1 MAKIAPEGYPF
12 IAVFV
17 ALTAVSVFVFGPRW
31 SLILLVLTLFMLYFF
46 RDPERAVPAGPGY
59 VSPADGRVVLIG
71 SDDEGEHLK
80 RRVTKI
86 SIFMSVFDVHVNR
99 APCDAEVLDVVHT
112 PGRFLAAYKEE
123 ASVQNENTAMRLRCA
138 EGEEVLVRQVAGL
151 LARRVVNRALP
162 GDRLRRGE
170 RFGIIK
176 FSSRVDVY
184 LPEDVEV
191 KVQYNDHV
199 KAGETILAV
208 RKESGRQP

>member
-1 MAKIAPEGYPF
+1 
-12 IAVFV
+12 
-17 ALTAVSVFVFGPRW
+17 
-31 SLILLVLTLFMLYFF
+31 MLYFF
-46 RDPERAVPAGPGY
+46 RDPQRAVPAEPGY

-71 SDDEGEHLK
+71 SEHEAEHLK
-80 RRVTKI
+80 RGVTKI

-99 APCDAEVLDVVHT
+99 APCDGDVLDVVHT
-112 PGRFLAAYKEE
+112 PGSFLAAYKEE
-123 ASVQNENTAMRLRCA
+123 ASVKNENTAMTLRCT
-138 EGEEVLVRQVAGL
+138 EGEEILVRQVAGL
-151 LARRVVNRALP
+151 LARRVVNRARP

-191 KVQYNDHV
+191 RVQYNDHV

>member
-99 APCDAEVLDVVHT
+99 APCDGEVLDVVHT

-123 ASVQNENTAMRLRCA
+123 ASVRNENTAMPIRCA
-138 EGEEVLVRQVAGL
+138 EGEEVLVRH
-151 LARRVVNRALP
+151 RALP

-191 KVQYNDHV
+191 KIQYNDHV